1 MAITPIAGLVS
12 SQVLKIPIADHDD
25 ILGSGIQPQ
34 SWSTDR
40 IDWRCRYYWYIGRE
54 RVVQKKVGS

>member
-1 MAITPIAGLVS
+1 MAELVS

-25 ILGSGIQPQ
+25 ILGIQPQ